1 MIKIHAMLALT
12 LKRLLYQGK
21 RESRKHTGLWMSNQT
36 TTACDLPRRW
46 VVMGVSGC
54 GKSEIGRQLAHHLS
68 LTYMEG
74 DDDHPAANVAKMAAG
89 IALDDAD
96 RQDWL
101 LKLQSRI
108 RAAKQQGIGLV
119 LSCSAL
125 KRRYR
130 DLLRQGDPALIFVH
144 LEGERELIAAR
155 MQARGNHF
163 MPLTLLDSQIRD
175 LEPLAA
181 DENGIRLDI
190 QLTPEQLIEEIV
202 QRSTAL
208 HAIQK

>member
-1 MIKIHAMLALT
+1 
-12 LKRLLYQGK
+12 
-21 RESRKHTGLWMSNQT
+21 MSNQT
-36 TTACDLPRRW
+36 TTAGELPRRW

-54 GKSEIGRQLAHHLS
+54 GKSEIGRRLAQRLGVA
-68 LTYMEG
+68 YVEG
-74 DDDHPAANVAKMAAG
+74 DHDHPAANVAKMAAG
-89 IALDDAD
+89 IPLDDAD

-101 LKLQSRI
+101 LILQSRI
-108 RAAKQQGIGLV
+108 RAAQQQGVGLV

-130 DLLRQGDPALIFVH
+130 DLLRQGDPALVFVH
-144 LEGERELIAAR
+144 LDGARDLIAAR
-155 MQARGNHF
+155 MQARSNHF
-163 MPLTLLDSQIRD
+163 MPPALLDSQLRD

-190 QLTPEQLIEEIV
+190 CNPPEQLLEDIV
-202 QRSTAL
+202 QRSSAL